1 MKRNKLFLLGLFV
14 VFAAVLSLSLVSS
27 TFAKYTSTNSGSDTA
42 RVAKWGVAIS
52 AANFDS
58 FDAAYAKD
66 DDSATTISTVSV
78 VSANSENVLAPGT
91 TRNLVGLAISGAPEV
106 AVKVTYTAT
115 LTLSKWTL
123 TDDTTEYCPVIF
135 TVNGEDFY
143 IGKTGIETVAQLK
156 AAVETAIN
164 GYSAEY
170 DANSDLSG
178 ASAPVVS
185 WRWEF
190 EKTTTGSTQT
200 DVNDSILGDK
210 AAQGNG
216 PTITLALTA
225 SVVQID

>member
-27 TFAKYTSTNSGSDTA
+27 TFAKYTSTNSDSDTA

-106 AVKVTYTAT
+106 AVEVTYTAT
-115 LTLSKWTL
+115 LTLSNWTL
-123 TDDTTEYCPVIF
+123 TDNTTEYCPVIF

-143 IGKTGIETVAQLK
+143 IGKTDIDDVAELK
-156 AAVETAIN
+156 AAVEAAIN
-164 GYSAEY
+164 GYSAKY

-178 ASAPVVS
+178 AGAPVVS

-190 EKTTTGSTQT
+190 TKTTTGSTQT

-210 AAQGNG
+210 AAQGNA